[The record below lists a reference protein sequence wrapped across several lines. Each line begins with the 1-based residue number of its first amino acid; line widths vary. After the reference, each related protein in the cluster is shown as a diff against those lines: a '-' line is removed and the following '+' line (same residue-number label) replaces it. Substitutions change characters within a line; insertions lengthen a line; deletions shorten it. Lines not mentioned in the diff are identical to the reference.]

1 MDKEITDLIIFYC
14 IYLLG
19 VIIYFSHFS
28 LLACKGISK
37 LRALRHLSED
47 EELEVFERYFP
58 KVLFQTVIMGEFPVL
73 FSVYIMVNEN
83 ISNNIFISS
92 GLFTVVWLLI
102 AGIIIKRSY
111 RLVIY
116 KIKEKLG
123 YDFDRS
129 FCNKEVF
136 WVMCTLLYG
145 ILFGLYDW
153 KIFLIILS
161 IVLGKY
167 IWMDSIQVVSVLD
180 VKKKVIKLFE
190 TTRIEFLLLGCQ
202 ASIMGYLILSW
213 YPIRGQKDI
222 SDNMIIALM
231 IEAFCLMPILDL
243 LVWKSMNLCAET
255 IINNR
260 DKVNNE

>member
-37 LRALRHLSED
+37 LSALRHLSED

-83 ISNNIFISS
+83 FS
-92 GLFTVVWLLI
+92 VVWILI
-102 AGIIIKRSY
+102 TGIIIKRSY

-129 FCNKEVF
+129 FGNKEVF

-145 ILFGLYDW
+145 ILFGL
-153 KIFLIILS
+153 
-161 IVLGKY
+161 
-167 IWMDSIQVVSVLD
+167 
-180 VKKKVIKLFE
+180 
-190 TTRIEFLLLGCQ
+190 
-202 ASIMGYLILSW
+202 
-213 YPIRGQKDI
+213 
-222 SDNMIIALM
+222 
-231 IEAFCLMPILDL
+231 
-243 LVWKSMNLCAET
+243 
-255 IINNR
+255 
-260 DKVNNE
+260 

>member
-28 LLACKGISK
+28 ILACKGISK
-37 LRALRHLSED
+37 LCALRHLSED

-83 ISNNIFISS
+83 FSDNIFISS

-161 IVLGKY
+161 IVLVLINTSNNEGIYK
-167 IWMDSIQVVSVLD
+167 ILRAFNVVYSMGNLKDFYMADIEGIKRIIEGVND
-180 VKKKVIKLFE
+180 DDIVKQGGITRKIALSKFVELLKKDLI
-190 TTRIEFLLLGCQ
+190 LLGVEVDEL
-202 ASIMGYLILSW
+202 A
-213 YPIRGQKDI
+213 
-222 SDNMIIALM
+222 
-231 IEAFCLMPILDL
+231 MPQVPDS
-243 LVWKSMNLCAET
+243 VSN
-255 IINNR
+255 
-260 DKVNNE
+260 